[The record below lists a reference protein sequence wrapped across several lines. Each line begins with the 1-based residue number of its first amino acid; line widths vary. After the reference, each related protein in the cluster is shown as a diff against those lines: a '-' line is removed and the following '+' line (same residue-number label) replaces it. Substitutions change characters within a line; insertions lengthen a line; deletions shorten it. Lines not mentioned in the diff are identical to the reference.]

1 MKNLLR
7 LFHQIGIFY
16 IIQTTSTHKFK
27 PVNGILSK
35 KSFLCSVLAIE
46 VPLSLLSLGN
56 NNNNKNIIR
65 SWQLNKTG
73 VS

>member
-1 MKNLLR
+1 M

-27 PVNGILSK
+27 PINGILSK
-35 KSFLCSVLAIE
+35 KSFLCSVLAVE

-56 NNNNKNIIR
+56 NNNNNNNKNIVR